1 MIRSLLICVIL
12 GLSATDSFAQ
22 QSPTVPNWD
31 AFRFLVGDWVG
42 DGAEVP
48 GNATGGFSFTFDLQG
63 QVLVRKNY
71 ANYPATRD
79 RPAFSHDD
87 LMVVYQEPGGK
98 QSKASYFDSEGH
110 VIQYVVNFSEDRGT
124 LTFLSDPMPA
134 APRFRLSYIKKEPDV
149 LALQFDIAPPGKPEA
164 FSKYISATARR
175 KGAK

>member
-1 MIRSLLICVIL
+1 MIRSLLICVTL
-12 GLSATDSFAQ
+12 GLSATNSFTQ

-42 DGAEVP
+42 DGTGIP
-48 GNATGGFSFTFDLQG
+48 GKATGGFSFAYDLQG

-71 ANYPATRD
+71 ANYPPTKD

-98 QSKASYFDSEGH
+98 QIKASYFDSEGH
-110 VIQYVVNFSEDRGT
+110 VIQYAVKFSDDGGT
-124 LTFLSDPMPA
+124 LTFLSDPLPST
-134 APRFRLSYIKKEPDV
+134 PRFRFTYIKKEPDV

-164 FSKYISATARR
+164 FSTYVSAIARR
-175 KGAK
+175 KGPK